1 MAKETQTME
10 GNKSPFLVLHDEI
23 SGQIQSSDKSF
34 EDKAKTETQVLQ
46 AILDVVNGVEDAEDK
61 LDKILKSNNIKVD
74 KSLIPKPKEKNPFK
88 RFWNN
93 VKKPFK
99 EIKKKL
105 EDAKRWWKKHGKIIT
120 IIISGIILIIAATI
134 IYYYIL

>member
-46 AILDVVNGVEDAEDK
+46 AILDVVNGV
-61 LDKILKSNNIKVD
+61 
-74 KSLIPKPKEKNPFK
+74 
-88 RFWNN
+88 
-93 VKKPFK
+93 
-99 EIKKKL
+99 
-105 EDAKRWWKKHGKIIT
+105 
-120 IIISGIILIIAATI
+120 
-134 IYYYIL
+134 